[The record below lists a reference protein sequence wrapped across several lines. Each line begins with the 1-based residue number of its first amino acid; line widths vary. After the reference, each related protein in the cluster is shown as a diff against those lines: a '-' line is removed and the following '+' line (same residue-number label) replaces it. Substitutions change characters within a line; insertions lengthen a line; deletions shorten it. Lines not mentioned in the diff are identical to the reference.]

1 MKVKV
6 LVGPLK
12 VRPNHNTDNTSITQY
27 TIGTILDVDLPLF
40 EATENLVKNGVVI
53 QKVGDKWAH
62 VVAGSVSGWVAVV
75 HMGTTYCQ
83 VIDDTTVPTEDVIEI
98 VKAVVTYTVNG
109 VEYTEELT

>member
-6 LVGPLK
+6 VVGPLK
-12 VRPNHNTDNTSITQY
+12 VRPNHNTDNTAISQFNT
-27 TIGTILDVDLPLF
+27 GVILDVDLPLF

-53 QKVGDKWAH
+53 QRIGDKWAH

-75 HMGTTYCQ
+75 HMGSTYCE
-83 VIDDTTVPTEDVIEI
+83 VISDVPVPTEDVIEI